1 MNTRVHIAG
10 IGGTFMTGLA
20 LLARER
26 GFDVHG
32 SDQAIYPPMSTLL
45 STEQIPVTGGYE
57 PESLLPHTDMCVIG
71 NALSRGNPLIEH
83 ILEHRIPYTSGSSWL
98 RESLIPTRK
107 VLAVAGTHGKTTTSS
122 MAAFIMDYCGA
133 SPGFLIGGI
142 PGNFPVS
149 ARLGERDWF
158 VIEADE
164 YDTAFFDKRSKF
176 IHYRPDVLL
185 MGNLEFDHADIF
197 SSLEDIKR
205 QFAHLLR
212 SVPPNGSVVINTDD
226 LNLRDV
232 LEQGCWSK
240 IVEFSCQ
247 DESCEWFVQAITE
260 DASEFDVYQSGRLLG
275 RVTWPL
281 FGEHNMM
288 NALGAIVSCSQAGIK
303 PLEACKCL
311 SGFELPKRRLE
322 QLNSKGSIALFD
334 DFAHHPTAIKSTLKS
349 IQAAAP
355 GKRVIAVI
363 EPRSNTMK
371 LGSQQDLLSKALVHC
386 DVAVIYRRPDL
397 SWDPATL
404 ALHSPQTKLL
414 ALDSVDAIR
423 DAVVKEARIGDQ
435 VVMMTNGN
443 FDGLKDLLQKDLA

>member
-1 MNTRVHIAG
+1 MRVHIAG

-26 GFDVHG
+26 GLDVHG

-45 STEQIPVTGGYE
+45 SNERIAVTGGYE
-57 PESLLPHTDMCVIG
+57 PDSLLPNTAMCIIG

-83 ILEHRIPYTSGSSWL
+83 ILENRIPYTSGSSWL
-98 RESLIPTRK
+98 RESLIPTRR
-107 VLAVAGTHGKTTTSS
+107 VLAVAGTHGKTTASS
-122 MAAFIMDYCGA
+122 MAAFIMDCCGA

-149 ARLGERDWF
+149 ARLGESDWF

-176 IHYRPDVLL
+176 LHYRPDVLL
-185 MGNLEFDHADIF
+185 IGNLEFDHADIF
-197 SSLEDIKR
+197 SSLEDIKK
-205 QFAHLLR
+205 QFSHLLR
-212 SVPPNGSVVINTDD
+212 SVPSNGIVVINSDE

-232 LEQGCWSK
+232 LAQGCWSK
-240 IVEFSCQ
+240 VVEFSCQ
-247 DESCEWFVQAITE
+247 DESCEWFAQAVTE
-260 DASEFDVYQSGRLLG
+260 DASKFDVFQSGRLLG
-275 RVTWPL
+275 RVTWSL
-281 FGEHNMM
+281 FGAHNMA
-288 NALGAIVSCSQAGIK
+288 NALGAIASCSQAGVN
-303 PLEACKCL
+303 PLEACRCL
-311 SGFELPKRRLE
+311 SDFELPKRRLE
-322 QLNSKGSIALFD
+322 RLNSQGSIALFD

-386 DVAVIYRRPDL
+386 DIAVIFRRPDL

-404 ALHSPQTKLL
+404 ALHSPKTKLIV
-414 ALDSVDAIR
+414 LDSVDAIR
-423 DAVVKEARIGDQ
+423 DAVVKEVRIGDQ

-443 FDGLKDLLQKDLA
+443 FGGLKDLLQIDLT

>member
-1 MNTRVHIAG
+1 MRVHIAG

-26 GFDVHG
+26 GLDVHG

-45 STEQIPVTGGYE
+45 SNERIAVTGGYE
-57 PESLLPHTDMCVIG
+57 PDSLLPNTAMCIIG

-83 ILEHRIPYTSGSSWL
+83 ILENRIPYTSGSSWL
-98 RESLIPTRK
+98 RESLIPTRR
-107 VLAVAGTHGKTTTSS
+107 VLAVAGTHGKTTASS
-122 MAAFIMDYCGA
+122 MAAFIMDCCGA

-149 ARLGERDWF
+149 ARLGESDWF

-176 IHYRPDVLL
+176 LHYRPDVLL
-185 MGNLEFDHADIF
+185 IGNLEFDHADIF
-197 SSLEDIKR
+197 SSLEDIKK
-205 QFAHLLR
+205 QFSHLLR
-212 SVPPNGSVVINTDD
+212 SVPSNGIVVINSDE

-232 LEQGCWSK
+232 LAQGCWSK
-240 IVEFSCQ
+240 VVEFSCQ
-247 DESCEWFVQAITE
+247 DESCEWFAQAVTE
-260 DASEFDVYQSGRLLG
+260 DASKFDVFQSGRLLG
-275 RVTWPL
+275 RVTWSL
-281 FGEHNMM
+281 FGAHNMA
-288 NALGAIVSCSQAGIK
+288 NALGAIASCSHAGVN
-303 PLEACKCL
+303 PLEACRCL
-311 SGFELPKRRLE
+311 SDFELPKRRLE
-322 QLNSKGSIALFD
+322 RLNSQGSIALFD

-363 EPRSNTMK
+363 DPRSNTMK

-386 DVAVIYRRPDL
+386 DIAVIFRRPDL

-404 ALHSPQTKLL
+404 ALHSPKTKLIV
-414 ALDSVDAIR
+414 LDSVDAIR
-423 DAVVKEARIGDQ
+423 DAVVKEVRIGDQ

-443 FDGLKDLLQKDLA
+443 FGGLKNLLQNDLT